1 MRSIKAGV
9 PSGRSV
15 HSTAYEWNLAGGA
28 NDLSLSSIRLR
39 RGCCAIP
46 GPKEDVPSVI
56 AYATTMDTPR
66 DIPAVLYKYM
76 PAERSKIFDNWLI
89 RFTQPGALNDPFEM
103 RPHIAGY
110 STPEE
115 VREIAS
121 RRWEEYARER
131 YETMARART
140 TDDKPIPFDVFR
152 ARIEPHRVAQIEA
165 ALVRSPEYNAPM
177 AARIEE
183 LMNKNVC
190 VLSLCE
196 HADSLLMWPH
206 YGDSH
211 RGFVIAFDTSAPFFN
226 QSTPPAHVNASTEE
240 AAQFAEEYGRLRC
253 VCYREERPSAVV
265 TDMTF
270 DTIMTKGKAWEYEG
284 EWRMLM
290 PPDYADVKLPPHLG
304 FPVCLFSV
312 PPSSVKSILLGCNAD
327 DSLLACA
334 LTLREHPETQHIGIA
349 RARVDERHFRLHF
362 EAVE

>member
-1 MRSIKAGV
+1 
-9 PSGRSV
+9 
-15 HSTAYEWNLAGGA
+15 
-28 NDLSLSSIRLR
+28 
-39 RGCCAIP
+39 
-46 GPKEDVPSVI
+46 
-56 AYATTMDTPR
+56 MDTPR
-66 DIPAVLYKYM
+66 DLPAVLYKYM
-76 PAERSKIFDNWLI
+76 PTERSKIFDNWLI

-110 STPEE
+110 STPKE

-121 RRWEEYARER
+121 RRWEEYAREQ

-140 TDDKPIPFDVFR
+140 KDDQPIPFDVFR
-152 ARIEPHRVAQIEA
+152 ARIEPHRAAQIEA
-165 ALVRSPEYNAPM
+165 ALLRSPEYNTPM

-183 LMNKNVC
+183 LMNKNVG

-226 QSTPPAHVNASTEE
+226 QSTPPAHVNANAEE
-240 AAQFAEEYGRLRC
+240 AAQFAEEYGRLRY
-253 VCYREERPSAVV
+253 VRYREERPSVVV

-290 PPDYADVKLPPHLG
+290 PPDYADVKLPPHKGL
-304 FPVCLFSV
+304 PVCLFSV
-312 PPSSVKSILLGCNAD
+312 PPSSVKTILLGCNAD
-327 DSLLACA
+327 NALLACA
-334 LTLREHPETQHIGIA
+334 LTLREHPETQHIRIA

-362 EAVE
+362 EDVE

>member
-1 MRSIKAGV
+1 M
-9 PSGRSV
+9 
-15 HSTAYEWNLAGGA
+15 
-28 NDLSLSSIRLR
+28 
-39 RGCCAIP
+39 
-46 GPKEDVPSVI
+46 
-56 AYATTMDTPR
+56 TMDTPR
-66 DIPAVLYKYM
+66 DLPAVLYKYM

-103 RPHIAGY
+103 LPHIAGY
-110 STPEE
+110 STPDE

-131 YETMARART
+131 YETMARACT
-140 TDDKPIPFDVFR
+140 KDDEYIPFDVFR
-152 ARIEPHRVAQIEA
+152 SRIEPHRAAQIET
-165 ALVRSPEYNAPM
+165 ALLRSPEYNALM

-183 LMNKNVC
+183 LMNKNVG

-226 QSTPPAHVNASTEE
+226 QATPPVHVNASAEE
-240 AAQFAEEYGRLRC
+240 AAQFAEEYGRLRY
-253 VCYREERPSAVV
+253 VRYREERPSVVV
-265 TDMTF
+265 TGMTF

-290 PPDYADVKLPPHLG
+290 PPDYADVKLPPHRG
-304 FPVCLFSV
+304 FPICLFSV

-327 DSLLACA
+327 NALLACA
-334 LTLREHPETQHIGIA
+334 LTLRERPETQHISIA
-349 RARVDERHFRLHF
+349 RASVDERHFRLHF
-362 EAVE
+362 EVVE